1 MSALFPPS
9 TGTDSVPFP
18 AFLGGITAY
27 GSYTKG
33 GSIGGW
39 GISKS
44 VCTGLSWFNR
54 IRAGVYGLH
63 RTGPGRSAWTVSE
76 DRQSVRFSLQRHKA
90 RPQGQQGIYTHL
102 ISYHVPIL
110 GQTLDPP
117 EQLRSCY
124 STWPREFCHCPLQA
138 TDGHTLEYQVY
149 LSRSTVRS
157 HMFKCL
163 ALMRPPC
170 PPPNH
175 SHAAARRAR
184 YRPWKLV
191 QICI

>member
-1 MSALFPPS
+1 MRSLAVDHGERSIQGVFGDLITALLIRTRKESNRHRRLKSRSVWGGGRKHYYRVSALFPPS

-102 ISYHVPIL
+102 MSYHVPIL
-110 GQTLDPP
+110 GQTLDSP

-124 STWPREFCHCPLQA
+124 STWPREFCHCPL
-138 TDGHTLEYQVY
+138 
-149 LSRSTVRS
+149 
-157 HMFKCL
+157 
-163 ALMRPPC
+163 
-170 PPPNH
+170 
-175 SHAAARRAR
+175 
-184 YRPWKLV
+184 
-191 QICI
+191 